1 MNSVTRAELA
11 PASEIRHLLSIEAC
25 AREVSGENR
34 A

>member
-1 MNSVTRAELA
+1 MGFVTREELA

-25 AREVSGENR
+25 ACEFSGQNR